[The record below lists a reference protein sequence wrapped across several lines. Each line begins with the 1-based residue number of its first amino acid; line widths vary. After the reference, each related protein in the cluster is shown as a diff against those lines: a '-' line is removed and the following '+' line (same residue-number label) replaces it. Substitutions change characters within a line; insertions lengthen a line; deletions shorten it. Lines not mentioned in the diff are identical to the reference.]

1 MKSFFKKIALVLTLA
16 MVIGLVPVNTA
27 SAAATPGLKYSSKIL
42 YVDGD
47 ASGKYDDWC
56 WTPSQNTKGYDVS
69 YNVKSGNDLIEVLG
83 LHLLTLLSLHF
94 VLHKLKS
101 LQF

>member
-1 MKSFFKKIALVLTLA
+1 

-56 WTPSQNTKGYDVS
+56 WLLVCFYDYICCTTTYCSQLVAFYFYNFFIIRSNT
-69 YNVKSGNDLIEVLG
+69 N
-83 LHLLTLLSLHF
+83 
-94 VLHKLKS
+94 
-101 LQF
+101 